1 MAELAHGGSG
11 QARARATAK
20 RSPPGSDSGWR
31 DEGAPVRLKIH
42 PISDTTPPLAPL
54 TGMLVIR
61 NGASTGGFCGRRRT
75 LQSYA
80 TDDRGGSP

>member
-61 NGASTGGFCGRRRT
+61 NGASIGGFGCGRRRP
-75 LQSYA
+75 QCYP
-80 TDDRGGSP
+80 TDDEGGSP